1 MEILQV
7 ALALHSKNPGLMKPW
22 QTLEDSWR
30 GGKAIGSILLWTT
43 SKVRQGH
50 SRARG
55 WWCQEIF
62 PFFFGKKTIR
72 PCIPWIAPIAING
85 DRFMV
90 MNSMALP
97 GESQIVA
104 NIWIWLLELQGL
116 LRIPSALFDDLLIFC
131 LGVWGGGLRPR
142 VNTQTFASS
151 KTLLFSYVP
160 ELHTFWSS
168 IPVINT

>member
-43 SKVRQGH
+43 SKVRQGQ
-50 SRARG
+50 RARG

-85 DRFMV
+85 EEMV
-90 MNSMALP
+90 MNSMAL

-116 LRIPSALFDDLLIFC
+116 GEFHQHCLMIFC

-142 VNTQTFASS
+142 VNTPFASS